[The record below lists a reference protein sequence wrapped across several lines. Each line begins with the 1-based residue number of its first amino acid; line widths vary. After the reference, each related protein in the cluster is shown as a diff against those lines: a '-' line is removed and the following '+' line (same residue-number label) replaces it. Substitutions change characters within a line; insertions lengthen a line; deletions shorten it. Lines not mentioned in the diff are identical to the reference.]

1 MSSSEEE
8 NEKNVDDEDDVPLSV
23 LAERMQNQ
31 QDRKTSKVAEPL
43 KIDKSKSTNQTRIVR
58 YMEISERKLKRDRE
72 KLKSITTSL
81 KGIFDF
87 LSNRSNL
94 PSRDEIERRVKRRE
108 LSFCEDDE
116 SEIEEEEKKRR
127 SLSARSPDIE
137 LDRNENLILTLRN
150 SKRKFF

>member
-8 NEKNVDDEDDVPLSV
+8 NEKNGDDEDDVPLSV

-43 KIDKSKSTNQTRIVR
+43 KIDKSKSKNQTRIVR
-58 YMEISERKLKRDRE
+58 YMEMSERKLKRDRE
-72 KLKSITTSL
+72 KLRSITTSL

-87 LSNRSNL
+87 LADRSNL
-94 PSRDEIERRVKRRE
+94 LSRDEIERRVKRRE

>member
-8 NEKNVDDEDDVPLSV
+8 NEKNGDDEDDVPLSV

-58 YMEISERKLKRDRE
+58 YMEMSERKLKRDRE
-72 KLKSITTSL
+72 KLRSITTSL

-87 LSNRSNL
+87 LADRRNL
-94 PSRDEIERRVKRRE
+94 LSRDEIERRVKRRE